1 MSLRLRWQ
9 NRASLWTQILKSW
22 VWDPDDTFV
31 QVEDRQWF
39 LLFKLSTASDYIYM
53 HDCRS
58 ADTSLLLRT
67 HCQTH
72 VFMSDYYISLLM
84 LALYIWCKV
93 IKGSDQDHVS
103 KFVTYKK
110 NSANWLPC
118 KSTLG
123 MDSDRI
129 RIRIQMSLFTTF
141 ISNLDTNTNII
152 EYEYKI
158 DISNSHSNTYSIYSI
173 ES

>member
-1 MSLRLRWQ
+1 MIPLCKLRTANDFYSLNYQQLV
-9 NRASLWTQILKSW
+9 T
-22 VWDPDDTFV
+22 
-31 QVEDRQWF
+31 
-39 LLFKLSTASDYIYM
+39 IYM

-129 RIRIQMSLFTTF
+129 RTDTNSDVTIYNIYFKFGYKYEYYWIRIQNRYFKFAFEHL
-141 ISNLDTNTNII
+141 LDL
-152 EYEYKI
+152 
-158 DISNSHSNTYSIYSI
+158 
-173 ES
+173 